1 MANFY
6 ANDDFGL
13 NVARGLVKGVTGL
26 SISGYNPAVSST
38 FVPLW
43 DVNGAYT
50 YFSSAQVVRVWSD
63 NAADTNVSV
72 LITGLD
78 ANYDIIAET
87 VLLNNGTTGVL
98 TTKQFLR
105 INNLATVGSVNA
117 IGSIRAG
124 SSDKAITLASIND
137 GNGRSQM
144 SIYTVPN
151 GYTFYLSQVNVYTNS
166 NGSQYVNYRSYT
178 QQPNGLT
185 TKILQFPLT
194 TEYNSVKIVP
204 RPYPSKTDIQ
214 WQCNST
220 GTSQV
225 GIQIE
230 GFLVQTP
237 IS

>member
-26 SISGYNPAVSST
+26 SISGYNGAVPTS

-43 DVNGAYT
+43 DIGTAYT

-63 NAADTNVSV
+63 NAADTNVSI

-78 ANYDIIAET
+78 ANYDIITET

-98 TTKQFLR
+98 TTKQFFR
-105 INNLATVGSVNA
+105 INNLAALGTVNA
-117 IGSIRAG
+117 VGTIRAG
-124 SSDKAITLASIND
+124 SSDKAITLACIVD

-144 SIYTVPN
+144 SLYTVPN

-194 TEYNSVKIVP
+194 TQYNSVKVVP
-204 RPYPSKTDIQ
+204 RPYAAKTDIQ
-214 WQCNST
+214 WQCSST
-220 GTSQV
+220 NTSQV

-237 IS
+237 IT

>member
-1 MANFY
+1 MY
-6 ANDDFGL
+6 YTNDDLGL
-13 NVARGLVKGVTGL
+13 NIARGLVKGVTGL
-26 SISGYNPAVSST
+26 SISGYNGSVPTS

-43 DVNGAYT
+43 DIGTAYT

-78 ANYDIIAET
+78 ANYDIITET
-87 VLLNNGTTGVL
+87 VLLNNGVTGVL
-98 TTKQFLR
+98 STKQFLR
-105 INNLATVGSVNA
+105 VNNLATIGSVNA
-117 IGSIRAG
+117 VGNIRVG
-124 SSDKAITLASIND
+124 SSDKAITLASITD

-144 SIYTVPN
+144 SLYTVPN

-194 TEYNSVKIVP
+194 TQYNSVKIVP
-204 RPYPSKTDIQ
+204 RPYAAKTDIQ
-214 WQCNST
+214 WQCSST
-220 GTSQV
+220 NTSQV

-237 IS
+237 IT

>member
-26 SISGYNPAVSST
+26 SISGYSSAVSSS

-43 DVNGAYT
+43 EINGSYT
-50 YFSSAQVVRVWSD
+50 YLPSAQVLRVWSD
-63 NAADTNVSV
+63 SASDTNVSI
-72 LITGLD
+72 LISGLD
-78 ANYDIIAET
+78 ANYDPITET
-87 VLLNNGTTGVL
+87 VVLTNGTTGVL

-105 INNLATVGSVNA
+105 VNNMATIGSVNA
-117 IGSIRAG
+117 IGTIRAG
-124 SSDKAITLASIND
+124 SSDKSITLAGIVD

-194 TEYNSVKIVP
+194 TQYNSIKIVP
-204 RPYPSKTDIQ
+204 RPYAGKTDIQ

-230 GFLVQTP
+230 GYLIQNP
-237 IS
+237 IT